1 VDQSK
6 AEQALP
12 IIKLFGGDAHL
23 TVREQAEVAMLRATV
38 EFSLNREVDTKYYEV
53 AKIAL
58 DAANRTG
65 DVKLISRAL
74 FEFARAGT
82 EEGLTELVQT
92 AETGIDKLAEQMR
105 DKPLPMIA
113 LTKAFCRFFFWDH
126 QAAVSELQRVLQSE
140 PCNINAAELAF
151 LYSGMGIAKH
161 FLGQFQDARDA
172 FTTALGFAN
181 KVGDD
186 HRIAQIASNLCAVQ
200 MVRGLYDDAI
210 KYGEM
215 SIRFGEACGSGGL
228 LPCYT
233 NLMDS
238 YLLVGRVNDAVQC
251 LENARK
257 WLTPERRWR
266 LRCAFFIEAAAF
278 ALSQHNHGLALDIIE
293 QLEVLSRGQEQAV
306 PMPGPYW
313 KLMIFR
319 EAHISGSR
327 QAHDLA
333 KTMIDRLYMS
343 CPFHCLDI
351 AASMAWLDQRMYG
364 RVTEETENWLLLFDS
379 LKAEGKRALLTI
391 QGFLTPRQRNDLG
404 SEMSTVSQAIY
415 PH

>member
-1 VDQSK
+1 
-6 AEQALP
+6 
-12 IIKLFGGDAHL
+12 
-23 TVREQAEVAMLRATV
+23 
-38 EFSLNREVDTKYYEV
+38 
-53 AKIAL
+53 
-58 DAANRTG
+58 
-65 DVKLISRAL
+65 
-74 FEFARAGT
+74 
-82 EEGLTELVQT
+82 
-92 AETGIDKLAEQMR
+92 
-105 DKPLPMIA
+105 
-113 LTKAFCRFFFWDH
+113 
-126 QAAVSELQRVLQSE
+126 
-140 PCNINAAELAF
+140 
-151 LYSGMGIAKH
+151 
-161 FLGQFQDARDA
+161 
-172 FTTALGFAN
+172 
-181 KVGDD
+181 
-186 HRIAQIASNLCAVQ
+186 
-200 MVRGLYDDAI
+200 
-210 KYGEM
+210 
-215 SIRFGEACGSGGL
+215 
-228 LPCYT
+228 
-233 NLMDS
+233 MDS